1 MSLGIIFCYC
11 CSAQVVAG
19 IRYMMHTRE
28 QLFKQL
34 EVAEV
39 MHAFIFHHPSGI
51 KEMCSWLEMV
61 EADLATAQKAV
72 ADGAEKL
79 KMAEEE
85 KRVIQAE
92 ADQLKGE
99 KEALEGQVNGVEQE
113 NSQLKKKVDKLRVSL
128 AAQKKE
134 TEGLQAGLVAQR
146 KEMEARFAAQKKE
159 LEIEYQRQVDEI
171 YFFGYHCCMKKN
183 DIMHDIPFLPSD
195 DEDAILVGPPQ

>member
-92 ADQLKGE
+92 ADLLKGE

-113 NSQLKKKVDKLRVSL
+113 NSQLKNEVDKLRVSL

-134 TEGLQAGLVAQR
+134 TEGLQEGLVAQR
-146 KEMEARFAAQKKE
+146 KEM
-159 LEIEYQRQVDEI
+159 
-171 YFFGYHCCMKKN
+171 
-183 DIMHDIPFLPSD
+183 
-195 DEDAILVGPPQ
+195 